1 LLNAFPALLA
11 AAGER
16 EALRVWMRMVCRRKE
31 SEPDIGM
38 DQEIARAMEAAHDP
52 EGFKA
57 QCEQRLAVANER
69 CVAANREVNALRA
82 QTAALQA
89 EVDACG
95 AIIGQPPGAK
105 GGHAEIIDAT
115 IKEHQAANAKL
126 RAEVERL
133 QAALGGLLDRL
144 RPQDFRGDP
153 RFADAA
159 LDCARAVLDEIL
171 MEGSIKWDGC
181 INLDIGGRGE
191 SYRNHFCSLHGAL
204 IVERAMRAIY
214 ALAAQNVARFDA
226 ECAK

>member
-1 LLNAFPALLA
+1 MSTELDLGALRALADVSAKMGYKVRLTPAELAALLA

-16 EALRVWMRMVCRRKE
+16 DALRAWMRMVCRRKE

-159 LDCARAVLDEIL
+159 LDCARA
-171 MEGSIKWDGC
+171 
-181 INLDIGGRGE
+181 
-191 SYRNHFCSLHGAL
+191 AL
-204 IVERAMRAIY
+204 ATAAAKEVERGS
-214 ALAAQNVARFDA
+214 
-226 ECAK
+226 

>member
-1 LLNAFPALLA
+1 VQGLLDQAF
-11 AAGER
+11 
-16 EALRVWMRMVCRRKE
+16 VVH
-31 SEPDIGM
+31 
-38 DQEIARAMEAAHDP
+38 QE
-52 EGFKA
+52 
-57 QCEQRLAVANER
+57 
-69 CVAANREVNALRA
+69 
-82 QTAALQA
+82 TAALQT